1 MNADFDDDVL
11 PMRVV
16 VFGEVLKKRNILLS
30 SVFWDNEENFVH
42 EDWSFLQEREKS
54 HRRSFC
60 TNKQRL
66 DYNTHYNTSNIHIK

>member
-30 SVFWDNEENFVH
+30 SVFWDNEEKFVH
-42 EDWSFLQEREKS
+42 GLQIGVFKREREREKELL
-54 HRRSFC
+54 H
-60 TNKQRL
+60 KQATLRL
-66 DYNTHYNTSNIHIK
+66 

>member
-42 EDWSFLQEREKS
+42 ADWSFLQERENVEAFAQTK
-54 HRRSFC
+54 
-60 TNKQRL
+60 KQRL
-66 DYNTHYNTSNIHIK
+66 DFNTHYNTSNIHIK

>member
-42 EDWSFLQEREKS
+42 EDWSFLQAWEREVS
-54 HRRSFC
+54 ENEGAFA
-60 TNKQRL
+60 Q
-66 DYNTHYNTSNIHIK
+66 TSNA